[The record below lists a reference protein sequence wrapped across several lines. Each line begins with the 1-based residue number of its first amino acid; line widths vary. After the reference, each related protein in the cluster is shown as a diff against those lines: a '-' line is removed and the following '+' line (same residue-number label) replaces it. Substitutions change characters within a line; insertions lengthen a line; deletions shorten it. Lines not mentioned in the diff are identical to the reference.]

1 MRSSNEL
8 DEKVSDAVR
17 PSFVYTLLTISF
29 RRKFSR
35 LPLKSQLVH
44 LNSQLE
50 QIVQTLRLRLR
61 LRHVLAPNVHAVPLD
76 QHRARL
82 RPLPDR
88 SLQTILQVLL
98 VRGVLDNRD
107 LHRVE
112 VAQISQFPPALGDFH
127 AARSAAGD
135 SLDLLDLVHR
145 EHVLVGALLA
155 GFTEE
160 GDENRPLRVCVDA
173 AAGVARGEGCE
184 EEGGAC

>member
-1 MRSSNEL
+1 MYTFNE
-8 DEKVSDAVR
+8 
-17 PSFVYTLLTISF
+17 SFTHTC
-29 RRKFSR
+29 SR
-35 LPLKSQLVH
+35 LPLKPQLVH
-44 LNSQLE
+44 LHSQLE

-61 LRHVLAPNVHAVPLD
+61 LRHILAPNVNTVPLD
-76 QHRARL
+76 QHRASL
-82 RPLPDR
+82 RPLPNR
-88 SLQTILQVLL
+88 RLQTVLQILL
-98 VRGVLDNRD
+98 VRSVLNNRD

-112 VAQISQFPPALGDFH
+112 VAQVPQFPPALGDFH

-155 GFTEE
+155 GFAEE
-160 GDENRPLRVCVDA
+160 GNENRPLRVCVDA